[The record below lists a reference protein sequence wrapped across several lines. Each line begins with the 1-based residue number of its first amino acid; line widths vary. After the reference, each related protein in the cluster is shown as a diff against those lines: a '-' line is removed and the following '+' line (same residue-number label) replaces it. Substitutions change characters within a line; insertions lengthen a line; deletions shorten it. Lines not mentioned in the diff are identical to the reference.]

1 MLVVPKDLKD
11 KAAMTAESMELF
23 LAAMKVYFW
32 EIELVVGLE
41 IFWVVWWVGL
51 MVVEEVVSRGALSAE
66 KLIELTAK
74 KSVDLKDEKTVFHLV
89 DLKAVEMV

>member
-1 MLVVPKDLKD
+1 MLVVPKDSKD

-66 KLIELTAK
+66 KLIELTEK
-74 KSVDLKDEKTVFHLV
+74 KSVDSKDE
-89 DLKAVEMV
+89 

>member
-66 KLIELTAK
+66 KLIELTEK
-74 KSVDLKDEKTVFHLV
+74 KSVDLKDE
-89 DLKAVEMV
+89 

>member
-1 MLVVPKDLKD
+1 MLVVPKDSKD

-51 MVVEEVVSRGALSAE
+51 MVVEEVV
-66 KLIELTAK
+66 
-74 KSVDLKDEKTVFHLV
+74 
-89 DLKAVEMV
+89 